1 MFGKPLLKHNLIQS
15 VLNLGSLI
23 EIDEV
28 RNA

>member
-1 MFGKPLLKHNLIQS
+1 MFGKPLLKHNLIQF